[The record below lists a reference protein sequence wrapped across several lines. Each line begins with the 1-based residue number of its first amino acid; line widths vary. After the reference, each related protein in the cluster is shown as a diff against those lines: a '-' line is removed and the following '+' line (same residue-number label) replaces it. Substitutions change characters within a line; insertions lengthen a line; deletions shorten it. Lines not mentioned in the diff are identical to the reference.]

1 MPALMWFR
9 NDLRLHDNAALTWAA
24 KRGPVVAL
32 LIDEPAPSPARPL
45 GAAATWWREQS
56 IRALAADLGRRGV
69 PLLRRRGDARTV
81 LPELCDSLGVD
92 AVSWSRRY
100 HEPLRD
106 IDAEVKATLRDRGI
120 DVASH
125 PGFTLVEPWEVTTK
139 AGDPFRVF
147 TPFSK
152 AARLQVRDDAPLPI
166 PDLSGA
172 DVEPDELGEAPS
184 PAWATGLAEHWAPE
198 EAGARK
204 RLEEFMGEISSYG
217 ADRDVPAQDATSHL
231 SPHLASGDI
240 SPREVWF
247 AAEEALDAPGP
258 DGTLPP
264 ADDVEKFR
272 DELLWRDF
280 AWHRLFYNPELHRV
294 NVRRQFDHFD
304 WAWRDGELAEAS
316 AGGRDPRLPR
326 DSSEQWLE
334 HLGAWRSG
342 TTGISLVDAGMREL
356 WHTGYMHNRVRM
368 VVGSFLT
375 KNLGIHWRHGEEWF
389 WDCLVDADPAA
400 NAFNWQWVAGCGD
413 DAAPYFRIFNP
424 EAQAK
429 RFDPHGEYIATWVP
443 PLDPAMP
450 AEPIVDL
457 KHSRRAALDAYG
469 EVKAHKNETPPA
481 GT

>member
-147 TPFSK
+147 TPFSE

-184 PAWATGLAEHWAPE
+184 PAWATGLAEHWAPG

-204 RLEEFMGEISSYG
+204 RLEEFMGLFRFRG
-217 ADRDVPAQDATSHL
+217 A
-231 SPHLASGDI
+231 
-240 SPREVWF
+240 
-247 AAEEALDAPGP
+247 
-258 DGTLPP
+258 
-264 ADDVEKFR
+264 
-272 DELLWRDF
+272 
-280 AWHRLFYNPELHRV
+280 
-294 NVRRQFDHFD
+294 
-304 WAWRDGELAEAS
+304 
-316 AGGRDPRLPR
+316 
-326 DSSEQWLE
+326 
-334 HLGAWRSG
+334 
-342 TTGISLVDAGMREL
+342 
-356 WHTGYMHNRVRM
+356 
-368 VVGSFLT
+368 
-375 KNLGIHWRHGEEWF
+375 
-389 WDCLVDADPAA
+389 
-400 NAFNWQWVAGCGD
+400 
-413 DAAPYFRIFNP
+413 
-424 EAQAK
+424 
-429 RFDPHGEYIATWVP
+429 
-443 PLDPAMP
+443 
-450 AEPIVDL
+450 
-457 KHSRRAALDAYG
+457 
-469 EVKAHKNETPPA
+469 
-481 GT
+481 